1 MSAQTSRRRAV
12 AAVFAAGA
20 LLLPAVAL
28 ADYASGLAAYERRDF
43 AKAYQEWRTSA
54 EQGDARAQLGLGILF
69 DAGQGVAENP
79 GEAGRWYAQAA
90 DKGVVTALY
99 NLGRLFNEGRGVP
112 RDIDRAKRLWQMA
125 ADAGSAPA
133 AHNLAVVS
141 YAGIDGAQDF
151 ATAARW
157 FARAADAGYPES
169 QYMLGELYRLGLGVT
184 ADGASARKY
193 LQLAELQGH
202 ARAAERLKSMAAEAP
217 ATEAPGAQLPGRA
230 PAPPGATSRPGQ
242 TGGAPPPQLGQAQL
256 ARPGTQAPAQ
266 SVAQAPLAAQAPAQA
281 QPGPGAAAAQQG
293 TRPASVPLP
302 PAPPALPQGPG
313 ATQSAAA
320 PPAQQPLAPAAA
332 PGSPAEASAPG
343 APLPRGSVQRWVASF
358 SSLDRAQS
366 QWNGLA
372 TAHRDLL
379 AQTKPVYRQ
388 VTLDGTPFFRL
399 LVIGF
404 QSPQQ
409 AETVCTELRRRGAL
423 SFCKV
428 ERG

>member
-1 MSAQTSRRRAV
+1 MSAQTSRRRAAV
-12 AAVFAAGA
+12 AALAAC
-20 LLLPAVAL
+20 LLQLPAAAL
-28 ADYASGLAAYERRDF
+28 ADYAGGLAAYERRDF
-43 AKAYQEWRTSA
+43 AKAYQEWRPVA

-99 NLGRLFNEGRGVP
+99 NLGRLFNDGRGVQ
-112 RDIDRAKRLWQMA
+112 RDVDRAKRLWQMA

-141 YAGIDGAQDF
+141 YAGLDGTQDF

-184 ADGASARKY
+184 ADGSSARKY

-202 ARAAERLKSMAAEAP
+202 ARAADRLKAMAAEAP
-217 ATEAPGAQLPGRA
+217 STEAPASQLPGRA

-242 TGGAPPPQLGQAQL
+242 TGGAPPPQLGQAPPGS
-256 ARPGTQAPAQ
+256 RPGGAATPGGLPVGGVAAAASAQAPRPTVAPLPPSAPAQ
-266 SVAQAPLAAQAPAQA
+266 PQFQAPPGPQA
-281 QPGPGAAAAQQG
+281 QG
-293 TRPASVPLP
+293 
-302 PAPPALPQGPG
+302 QGPV
-313 ATQSAAA
+313 QSAAV
-320 PPAQQPLAPAAA
+320 PPAQQPVAQPGPAV
-332 PGSPAEASAPG
+332 EASAPG
-343 APLPRGSVQRWVASF
+343 APLPRGSVQLWVASF
-358 SSLDRAQS
+358 SSLERAQS
-366 QWNGLA
+366 QWNGLS
-372 TAHRDLL
+372 TTHRDLL

-404 QSPQQ
+404 QNPQQ